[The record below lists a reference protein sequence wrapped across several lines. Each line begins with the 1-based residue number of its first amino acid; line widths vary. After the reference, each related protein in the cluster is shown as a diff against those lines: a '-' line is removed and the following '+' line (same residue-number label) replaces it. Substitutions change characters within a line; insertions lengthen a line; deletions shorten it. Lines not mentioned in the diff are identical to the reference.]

1 MDKRFDP
8 IRLFSEDEL
17 ERLHQASLD
26 ILADPGMKILAP
38 SLLRAL
44 REAGAQVDE
53 ARSVVRFPRELV
65 ERSLEGIRREIQAGR
80 KQKILNGVVASKSAW
95 PVQAKFS
102 GACIEYWDWE
112 AQAIRPPTRRDL
124 VDLVRLG
131 QALPEVATVGNPV
144 TYLAEDDGTPVDP
157 RMQRVKTAALIARY
171 TTKAGP
177 TEVWNTTELRYQ
189 MALGE
194 LVRGSREAYLAEPCF
209 VTAKETISPLT
220 LDADA
225 GEVLLALAREGLPAT
240 IIPMPI
246 TGASAPMSLAANIAL
261 GNAEIIGVMAA
272 VRAACPDAV
281 VGGGIISGILDMA
294 TGQAVYAAP
303 EAVLQ
308 DVGTAELHERRYGF
322 DFGIGGY
329 TDAKYPGAQS
339 VLEKL
344 ERFWMIA
351 RTGRVNFPV
360 GLINYGRAFS
370 PEQALVDIEIAHM
383 VEQVSRGIEVSADTL
398 CLEDIRAVGIGGTF
412 LGEER
417 TLTEM
422 RRAVWYPRIM
432 DRASS
437 LGLSQDKA
445 RDMLDAAAARKQ
457 AVLAKAGYEIDADR
471 SREIDKILQAAEK
484 ELTR

>member
-1 MDKRFDP
+1 MDKRVDS
-8 IRLFSEDEL
+8 ICLFSDDEL

-26 ILADPGMKILAP
+26 ILTDPGMKILAP

-44 REAGAQVDE
+44 REQGAQVNE
-53 ARSVVRFPRELV
+53 GRSVVRFPRTLV
-65 ERSLEGIRREIQAGR
+65 ERSLVEIRQEVMAGR
-80 KQKILNGVVASKSAW
+80 RQKILNGVVASKSAW
-95 PVQAKFS
+95 PLKAKFS

-144 TYLAEDDGTPVDP
+144 TYLSEDDGTPVDP

-177 TEVWNTTELRYQ
+177 TEVWNTAELRYQ

-246 TGASAPMSLAANIAL
+246 TGASTPMSLAANIAL
-261 GNAEIIGVMAA
+261 GNAEIIGVMTAI
-272 VRAACPDAV
+272 RAACPDAV

-308 DVGTAELHERRYGF
+308 DVGIAELHERRYGF

-329 TDAKYPGAQS
+329 TDAKYPGAQA

-351 RTGRVNFPV
+351 RTGRANFPV

-370 PEQALVDIEIAHM
+370 PEQALVDIEIARL
-383 VEQVSRGIEVSADTL
+383 VEQASKGIEVTPESL
-398 CLEDIRAVGIGGTF
+398 CLDEIRSVGIGGTF

-417 TLTEM
+417 TLMEM
-422 RRAVWYPRIM
+422 RRAVWYPSLL

-437 LGLSQDKA
+437 LGLDEDRAK
-445 RDMLDAAAARKQ
+445 DMIEVASARKRS
-457 AVLAKAGYEIDADR
+457 ALAKAGYEIDADR
-471 SREIDKILQAAEK
+471 SREIDKILRAAEQ